1 MKKIILCLAFLIL
14 LIPNVYAMEVDYTEY
29 EKLDIAHSFVVGDYI
44 FDASYGYTPSL
55 KDFMHASRTIPENRE
70 VYVYEI
76 FIVKIPQ
83 INYRSFS
90 MTEVYSK
97 QKTTD
102 TKDFIN
108 FRAKYV
114 YRTNID
120 KATSNDYTVLD

>member
-1 MKKIILCLAFLIL
+1 MKKIVLCLALFLL
-14 LIPNVYAMEVDYTEY
+14 LVPNVYAYEVDYTEY

-55 KDFMHASRTIPENRE
+55 KDFMHASRTIPKNKD

-97 QKTTD
+97 KKTTD
-102 TKDFIN
+102 TKDFTN
-108 FRAKYV
+108 FRAKYI

-120 KATSNDYTVLD
+120 SATNKDYTILS

>member
-1 MKKIILCLAFLIL
+1 MKKVILCLALFIL
-14 LIPNVYAMEVDYTEY
+14 LIPNINAMEVDYTEY

-44 FDASYGYTPSL
+44 FDASCGYTPSL
-55 KDFMHASRTIPENRE
+55 KDFMHASRTIPKNKD

-97 QKTTD
+97 NKTTD
-102 TKDFIN
+102 TKDFTD
-108 FRAKYV
+108 FSAKYI
-114 YRTNID
+114 YKTNID
-120 KATSNDYTVLD
+120 KATKNDYIILK